1 MTALFLYT
9 EFMKEKLSALY
20 YSLLLNKK
28 LWTIYYYI
36 MIIILGLGIYILIDS
51 YFLDQLLFS
60 KKDLGLAQTNLLT
73 FFAMTVLRFVT
84 IGKHFWNKP

>member
-9 EFMKEKLSALY
+9 EFMKEKLWSAY
-20 YSLLLNKK
+20 YNLLLNKK

-36 MIIILGLGIYILIDS
+36 MVIILGFGIYILIDIHL
-51 YFLDQLLFS
+51 LDQFLFS
-60 KKDLGLAQTNLLT
+60 NEDQGLAQTNLLT
-73 FFAMTVLRFVT
+73 FFGMTILRFAT

>member
-36 MIIILGLGIYILIDS
+36 MIIILGLGIYILIDI
-51 YFLDQLLFS
+51 YFLNQLLFS
-60 KKDLGLAQTNLLT
+60 KEDQGLAQTNLLA
-73 FFAMTVLRFVT
+73 FFGMTVLRFAT